1 MSIFFA
7 AKLTFWP
14 LEPLDIREFLREF
27 GINFLS
33 RVCVFEEFFCLSR
46 CLTFSGWCFDRLSR
60 ALLRR
65 TFDWFGGRADE
76 LRAAVEGPFYRIS
89 SSILPPFLGIALAVI
104 GETGFAIC
112 EEDSLSEALVS
123 ACLSPF
129 SSRFLLSLPVSDRT
143 SLRIP
148 SLKRSAMVR
157 RISSK
162 RSSSRVLGGPRER
175 SLGVGPSRGGLADV
189 SARAVLLG
197 KFWMVFVSES
207 LSVAQ

>member
-65 TFDWFGGRADE
+65 TFGWFGGR
-76 LRAAVEGPFYRIS
+76 G
-89 SSILPPFLGIALAVI
+89 
-104 GETGFAIC
+104 
-112 EEDSLSEALVS
+112 
-123 ACLSPF
+123 
-129 SSRFLLSLPVSDRT
+129 
-143 SLRIP
+143 
-148 SLKRSAMVR
+148 
-157 RISSK
+157 
-162 RSSSRVLGGPRER
+162 
-175 SLGVGPSRGGLADV
+175 
-189 SARAVLLG
+189 
-197 KFWMVFVSES
+197 
-207 LSVAQ
+207 